1 MDYTPPELAKMIGKV
16 PQYVRTYIKRGQ
28 LIPND
33 AGRYDIEHPVNKAWY
48 EPRRREYMAL
58 IATPGYVAPVKRG
71 RGRQPG
77 ERFKKPKPRPEPFI
91 KKEPIIET
99 QDDSAPDMVLEEY
112 NVPTQP
118 KTTKDTQQ
126 PKEEGC
132 YSDWHTRKL
141 QAEVKLKEMNLEKTR
156 IEIEQKQGKLL
167 NIDVAKSIVAAYMNS
182 YSNGLY
188 RDLETFV
195 HRIMDVYKIPLTEKA
210 AYSTQLEKLMNNATS
225 RTMAELEQKLAK
237 DNVQL

>member
-16 PQYVRTYIKRGQ
+16 PQYVRSYIKRGK
-28 LIPND
+28 LVPND
-33 AGRYDIEHPVNKAWY
+33 SGRYDIDHPVNKIWY
-48 EPRRREYMAL
+48 EPRRKEFMA
-58 IATPGYVAPVKRG
+58 ICAMPGYTAPVKRG

-77 ERFKKPKPRPEPFI
+77 ERFKVPKPKAEIVAPKPE
-91 KKEPIIET
+91 IE
-99 QDDSAPDMVLEEY
+99 DDLLGAITTE
-112 NVPTQP
+112 P
-118 KTTKDTQQ
+118 KTKATKSE
-126 PKEEGC
+126 EEG
-132 YSDWHTRKL
+132 YADWHTRKL

-167 NIDVAKSIVAAYMNS
+167 NIDVAKGIVAAYMNA
-182 YSNGLY
+182 YSNGLF

>member
-33 AGRYDIEHPVNKAWY
+33 SGRYDIDHPVNKAWY
-48 EPRRREYMAL
+48 EPRRKEFMAL

-77 ERFKKPKPRPEPFI
+77 ERFKKPKPKQE
-91 KKEPIIET
+91 
-99 QDDSAPDMVLEEY
+99 VLPPTPATFEVCSEEESTDQATP
-112 NVPTQP
+112 VPQSTPQRN
-118 KTTKDTQQ
+118 TQQ
-126 PKEEGC
+126 PKAEASE
-132 YSDWHTRKL
+132 YTDWHTRKI

-167 NIDVAKSIVAAYMNS
+167 NIDVAKGIVAAYMNS
-182 YSNGLY
+182 YSNGLF